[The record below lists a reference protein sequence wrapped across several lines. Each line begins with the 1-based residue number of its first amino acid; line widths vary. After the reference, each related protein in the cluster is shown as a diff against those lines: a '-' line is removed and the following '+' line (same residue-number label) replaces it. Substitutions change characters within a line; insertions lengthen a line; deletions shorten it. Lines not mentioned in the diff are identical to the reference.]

1 MRLMLDTTFVI
12 DHLRQDPQAAQLFQR
27 LAEGGDSLYVCDIVV
42 CETYAGTHPGGQTQ
56 VDRFFRFL
64 EFVQPGPDAARQA
77 GAWRAEALRGGRSLS
92 AADALIASA
101 AEAVGAAVLSRN
113 VRDFALTPVRVETF

>member
-12 DHLRQDPQAAQLFQR
+12 DQLRGDPQATRLFER
-27 LAEGGDSLYVCDIVV
+27 LAEGGDPLYICDIVV
-42 CETYAGTHPGGQTQ
+42 CETYAGVHVGDESR
-56 VDRFFRFL
+56 VDRFFRYI

-92 AADALIASA
+92 VADALVASA
-101 AEAVGAAVLSRN
+101 ADAVGAAVLTRN
-113 VRDFALTPVRVETF
+113 IRHFALTPVRVETY

>member
-12 DHLRQDPQAAQLFQR
+12 DHLRQDPQATQLFQR

-77 GAWRAEALRGGRSLS
+77 GAWRAEALRGARIFSP
-92 AADALIASA
+92 
-101 AEAVGAAVLSRN
+101 RTKCT
-113 VRDFALTPVRVETF
+113 TPLAFTSQSTACLHLVPR